1 MLGMFTEN
9 GPYNFKYNADSV
21 NDRFI
26 FEKNEFSWN
35 NNANV
40 LYLDQPIGTGFST
53 VDSFFKYRWSEWD
66 VAYDFYMF
74 INHFMQKYP
83 EYKHRELYITGESFA
98 GHYIPAIANFIHYN
112 PHHYL
117 NLQGLA
123 IGNGWVD
130 PFYQF
135 TSYPNF
141 AAENGLISIGHR
153 YVLDIAYQVC
163 QFFLILRIPIL
174 SSTVCMFTGMS
185 IATPGYPDFNLYD
198 IREPCVTMGLCYPD
212 DHLWQVMNSYEY
224 RELMNIPF
232 DEDAKE
238 WEMCATM
245 PHLFLQAD
253 FDSSRGY

>member
-1 MLGMFTEN
+1 
-9 GPYNFKYNADSV
+9 
-21 NDRFI
+21 
-26 FEKNEFSWN
+26 
-35 NNANV
+35 
-40 LYLDQPIGTGFST
+40 
-53 VDSFFKYRWSEWD
+53 
-66 VAYDFYMF
+66 
-74 INHFMQKYP
+74 MQKYP

-253 FDSSRGY
+253 FDSSLGY